1 MMVILKCDCHDS
13 DIFGPKRKG
22 QTGFVSSTFLP
33 SITPFSSCP
42 GGAVPLLFLCFHH
55 AGAGACVRSK
65 YYTLHHLLLILSW
78 FPKGYWN
85 APCGC
90 LIPVA
95 LLPVFQAVPCS
106 WATAGGP
113 MLGCY
118 TLYISIPRPHYSYI
132 RTITDFTEMKFLP
145 SFRTDA
151 SVWVKIKSKNK

>member
-1 MMVILKCDCHDS
+1 MT
-13 DIFGPKRKG
+13 
-22 QTGFVSSTFLP
+22 QTSLDLRERVKQD
-33 SITPFSSCP
+33 
-42 GGAVPLLFLCFHH
+42 LFLAPSSPASLLSPPVQVGLSLLYSF
-55 AGAGACVRSK
+55 ASIMRVLVPACGRST
-65 YYTLHHLLLILSW
+65 TLYHLLLILSW

-90 LIPVA
+90 LIPVG

-118 TLYISIPRPHYSYI
+118 TLYISIPRPHDSYI
-132 RTITDFTEMKFLP
+132 RTITDFTKMKFLP
-145 SFRTDA
+145 SFLTDA

>member
-1 MMVILKCDCHDS
+1 MT
-13 DIFGPKRKG
+13 
-22 QTGFVSSTFLP
+22 QTSLDLRERVKQD
-33 SITPFSSCP
+33 
-42 GGAVPLLFLCFHH
+42 LFLAPSSPASLLSPPVQVGLSLFYSF
-55 AGAGACVRSK
+55 ASIMLVLVPACGRST
-65 YYTLHHLLLILSW
+65 TLHHLLLILSW

-85 APCGC
+85 TPCGC